1 MLLKR
6 GIACLLFMLVLFA
19 YFLCYLWVK
28 VACLLFNAFFLLTNY
43 KAIAICQIC
52 LHSHSL
58 PTTFESQI
66 QYIKIMEKK
75 NEKQQTE
82 YLKQAIF
89 RRN

>member
-1 MLLKR
+1 MSNL
-6 GIACLLFMLVLFA
+6 
-19 YFLCYLWVK
+19 
-28 VACLLFNAFFLLTNY
+28 
-43 KAIAICQIC
+43 

-58 PTTFESQI
+58 PTAFESQI